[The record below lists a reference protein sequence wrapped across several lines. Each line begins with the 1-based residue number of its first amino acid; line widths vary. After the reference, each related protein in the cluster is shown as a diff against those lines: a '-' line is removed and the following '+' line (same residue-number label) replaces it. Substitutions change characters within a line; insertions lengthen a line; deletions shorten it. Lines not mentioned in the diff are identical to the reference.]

1 MKTIGHCTQCD
12 EPVFEVLATHATD
25 HPKAG
30 RPLRLGGLVDNDA
43 VRITYVL
50 ATGTLAS
57 ITFCGKCAA
66 SALDIKGV
74 WRKCLALAA
83 EEIRD
88 ARVGE
93 DLNVPWLHYQQQLR
107 DFTALTRNIP
117 LGELY
122 RERWKDLQDGRIQS

>member
-1 MKTIGHCTQCD
+1 MKKIGHCTQCD
-12 EPVFEVLATHATD
+12 EPVFEVLVTYATD

-30 RPLRLGGLVDNDA
+30 LPLRLGDLVDEDA

-66 SALDIKGV
+66 VAIDIKSA

-83 EEIRD
+83 QEIRD
-88 ARVGE
+88 EPVEDARE
-93 DLNVPWLHYQQQLR
+93 RQR
-107 DFTALTRNIP
+107 SDFAALTRNIP

>member
-1 MKTIGHCTQCD
+1 MKTAGHCTQCD
-12 EPVFEVLATHATD
+12 EPVFEVLVTYATD

-30 RPLRLGGLVDNDA
+30 RPLRLGNLVDGEA

-50 ATGTLAS
+50 ASGALAS

-66 SALDIKGV
+66 NALDIKSA

-88 ARVGE
+88 ARADSAKE
-93 DLNVPWLHYQQQLR
+93 RQLHDL
-107 DFTALTRNIP
+107 TTLTRNIP

-122 RERWKDLQDGRIQS
+122 REKWKDLQDGRFQS